1 MGASSVT
8 GVSGAGTSGKLTT
21 NELSQLANGP
31 TILISGIASTTYSD
45 SSPSSSP
52 PMYNSGTVVFPKP
65 LPGNGNGDPASC
77 YCVIITTINGGYAYI
92 IDLDDQDLDGDD
104 VDDHF
109 TGFSFTA
116 ESECDVMYIVT
127 KIGIRA

>member
-8 GVSGAGTSGKLTT
+8 GVSGSGTSGKLTT

-31 TILISGIASTTYSD
+31 SILIAGVATTNEGFG
-45 SSPSSSP
+45 SPSSP
-52 PMYNSGTVVFPKP
+52 PSYTAGTIVFPKP
-65 LPGNGNGDPASC
+65 LPGNGNGNPGSL
-77 YCVIITTINGGYAYI
+77 YCVILTTISGGYAYVT
-92 IDLDDQDLDGDD
+92 DMTEDDDN
-104 VDDHF
+104 F
-109 TGFSFTA
+109 IGFSFNC